1 MPPGWPSPSSA
12 FGLLFCKMRSM
23 CWDVCNLL
31 HAVFPPWGHTPSQAA
46 THCDTCWQAALRAR
60 SAPGDGPVTHTR
72 PPLRSHPHP
81 GRSHCSRRAPPAGP
95 RRRFCAPSPSPRRE
109 TAAGRAAMSSRRR
122 PPARPPGPNSLQMP
136 GGPAAPVRAGRRLSG
151 APCRAPRAGSR
162 SWRPRRD
169 WGRGLPTPEGEG
181 LVPLGPAPRSRP
193 RPDSSGGVLAKAL
206 PPHPAWFPGPSP
218 RPLPGRLNSLCCGAV
233 TTLQAAPSPD
243 LAISPFASP
252 TPGFPGRPGTGAQAS
267 RLRGPGQAL
276 PTLVSLETN
285 TLVSTGKAAGA

>member
-1 MPPGWPSPSSA
+1 MPPGWPSPASA

-181 LVPLGPAPRSRP
+181 LVPLGPARGLIPVGVSWRRRSRRTP
-193 RPDSSGGVLAKAL
+193 RGSQAPARDPSLVGSTPCAVGQSPPYRLPLPQISRSLPL
-206 PPHPAWFPGPSP
+206 PPPPRVSRDDQVLELKPPALGALA
-218 RPLPGRLNSLCCGAV
+218 RPCPHLFLSE
-233 TTLQAAPSPD
+233 Q
-243 LAISPFASP
+243 
-252 TPGFPGRPGTGAQAS
+252 TP
-267 RLRGPGQAL
+267 
-276 PTLVSLETN
+276 
-285 TLVSTGKAAGA
+285 